1 MGQERVPDREALV
14 AEARALAGLKDFGDT
29 WFFANIDALIPS
41 LNEEAQLS
49 EAGAGVARG
58 MIVNG
63 LVNRLR
69 HVELVKRHPEI
80 LDEKVEV
87 AAVVVGLPRTGST
100 MLHRMLASAPGMT
113 GVRWFEAQNYA
124 PFPGEERGRPE
135 ARRKAAQG
143 LLDYMVAHIPDLMS
157 IHPMSLDQ
165 PDEELIILGQLFSS
179 TMIEGTYHVPS
190 FAHWLTAHDRTQCYR
205 DLKQI
210 LQSLQW
216 QDPSRKGAKWVL
228 KTPGHLMA
236 LDAVIEVF
244 PEARI
249 VMTHR
254 DPVATVP
261 SYCSM
266 EYSLYRMVSDSIDRQ
281 SVARFWVPRLA
292 QLLDGFMRVREQVG
306 GRNFV
311 DVRYPELLADPIGEG
326 ARVLDAAGVTVTPQ
340 VRAGMEEWVEH
351 NRREDRAPHRYSLE
365 DFGLDRAEVEGAFA
379 DYRAKFIEPRE
390 RTIVHS
396 SIGG

>member
-1 MGQERVPDREALV
+1 MGQERVPDREVLV
-14 AEARALAGLKDFGDT
+14 AEARAQAGLDDFGDT

-49 EAGAGVARG
+49 AAGVAVARG

-69 HVELVKRHPEI
+69 HIDLVKRHTEI
-80 LDEKVEV
+80 LDEQVEV

-113 GVRWFEAQNYA
+113 GVRWFEAQNYS
-124 PFPGEERGRPE
+124 PFPGEERGNPE
-135 ARRKAAQG
+135 GRRQAAQG
-143 LLDYMVAHIPDLMS
+143 LLDYMVANIPDLMS

-165 PDEELIILGQLFSS
+165 PDEELIILGQLYSS
-179 TMIEGTYHVPS
+179 TMIEGTYHVPA
-190 FAHWLTAHDRTQCYR
+190 FAHWLTDHDRTQSYR

-236 LDAVIEVF
+236 LDSVIEVF

-266 EYSLYRMVSDSIDRQ
+266 EYSLYRMVSDTIDRE

-292 QLLDGFMRVREQVG
+292 QLLDGFMDVRASSG
-306 GRNFV
+306 GHNFV
-311 DVRYPELLADPIGEG
+311 DVRYPDLLSDPIGQG
-326 ARVLDAAGVTVTPQ
+326 ARVLSAAGVNVTPE
-340 VRAGMEEWVEH
+340 VRAGMEQWVEH
-351 NRREDRAPHRYSLE
+351 NKREDRAPHKYSLE
-365 DFGLDRAEVEGAFA
+365 DFGLDKEEVGKAFA
-379 DYRAKFIEPRE
+379 IYRDKFIAA
-390 RTIVHS
+390 S
-396 SIGG
+396 

>member
-1 MGQERVPDREALV
+1 MGETVEQVPARAELV
-14 AEARALAGLKDFGDT
+14 ARACAQTGLSDFGDT

-41 LNEEAQLS
+41 LNDEARLS
-49 EAGAGVARG
+49 EAGVASASA

-80 LDEKVEV
+80 LDESVEV

-113 GVRWFEAQNYA
+113 GTRWFETQNYA
-124 PFPGEERGRPE
+124 PFPGEARGHPE
-135 ARRKAAQG
+135 PRREAAKG
-143 LLDYMVAHIPDLMS
+143 FLDYMLATIPDLMS
-157 IHPMSLDQ
+157 IHPMSIDQ
-165 PDEELIILGQLFSS
+165 PDEELIILGQLYSS
-179 TMIEGTYHVPS
+179 TMIEGTYHVPG
-190 FAHWLTAHDRTQCYR
+190 FARWLTENDRTQCYR

-216 QDPSRKGAKWVL
+216 QDRRREGAKWVL

-244 PEARI
+244 PEAKI

-266 EYSLYRMVSDSIDRQ
+266 EHSLYQMVSDRVDPA
-281 SVARFWVPRLA
+281 SVAAFWVPRLA
-292 QLLDGFMRVREQVG
+292 DLLDRFMAVREQVG
-306 GRNFV
+306 GQNFI
-311 DVRYPELLADPIGEG
+311 DVRYADLLSDPIGQG
-326 ARVLDAAGVTVTPQ
+326 TRVLEAAGVDVTDT
-340 VRAGMEEWVEH
+340 VRAGMAEWVEA
-351 NRREDRAPHRYSLE
+351 NKREDRAPHKYALE
-365 DFGLDRAEVEGAFA
+365 DFGLVRSDVEQRFA
-379 DYRAKFIEPRE
+379 AYRAAFLERE
-390 RTIVHS
+390 
-396 SIGG
+396 